1 MPCSFASGP
10 VGGAGGGSSANA
22 EAVKTMASVSVE
34 IPNLIPFRIPRV
46 VVMLLMFNRSNAA
59 NVRDESQPVKKSF
72 SRVCFQHRY
81 FHNYKTMSASE
92 IDIPVRPR
100 ILIADDSRIVRL
112 ALIKRIDGMFDFREA
127 SNGEEAW
134 EMLLADGHI
143 RVLITD
149 LTMPRLDGYGLLQR
163 IRQSSITRLR
173 DMPVVVISGSDE
185 QVERDRALAA
195 GASDLITKGMDT
207 AHLVS
212 RLDVLAKLV
221 ATRQE
226 FRRGL
231 EALAQ
236 RAREDMAS
244 DLPAMEVFEADASS
258 LLCHAL
264 RGARNAVLLNV
275 KIAPRQSAD
284 QDCSAVPARAVMAAI
299 GGLLRRTVRQTDYV
313 ARTGEAEFMLAAA
326 GINADAALVFARRIC
341 HAIADADLPDAGGG
355 IVACC
360 GIASLSD
367 RGADEDLSL
376 PRMQDIARRRAG
388 LGIAQGFTGAVGEEE
403 ERIASGG
410 GALAAIEH
418 SDNSVPDAATLLRWI
433 REGRRDRLGPYL
445 DKLPAELQ
453 SLAELVM
460 KRSLL

>member
-1 MPCSFASGP
+1 
-10 VGGAGGGSSANA
+10 
-22 EAVKTMASVSVE
+22 MASASVD
-34 IPNLIPFRIPRV
+34 IPNLTPLRIPRV

-72 SRVCFQHRY
+72 SRVCFHHRY
-81 FHNYKTMSASE
+81 FHNYKTMAASE

-112 ALIKRIDGMFDFREA
+112 ALIKRIDGIFDFREA
-127 SNGEEAW
+127 CNGEEAW

-143 RVLITD
+143 KVLITD

-173 DMPVVVISGSDE
+173 EMPVVVISGSDE
-185 QVERDRALAA
+185 QVERERALAA
-195 GASDLITKGMDT
+195 GASDLITKGMET

-231 EALAQ
+231 EVLAQ
-236 RAREDMAS
+236 HVREGIATEF
-244 DLPAMEVFEADASS
+244 PAKETFEAEASS
-258 LLCHAL
+258 LLRHAVQSG
-264 RGARNAVLLNV
+264 RDAVLLNV
-275 KIAPRQSAD
+275 KIALRQPAGE
-284 QDCSAVPARAVMAAI
+284 DCSDVPARTVMAAI
-299 GGLLRRTVRQTDYV
+299 GGLLRRTVRQTDHV
-313 ARTGEAEFMLAAA
+313 AQTGEAEFMLATG

-367 RGADEDLSL
+367 RSAAEGASL

-388 LGIAQGFTGAVGEEE
+388 LGIAQGFIGAVGQEE
-403 ERIASGG
+403 ERVASGG
-410 GALAAIEH
+410 GALMAIEH
-418 SDNSVPDAATLLRWI
+418 SDSAVPDAATLLRWI
-433 REGRRDRLGPYL
+433 KEGRRDRVGPYL

-460 KRSLL
+460 KRSPI